1 MKKSLRTEI
10 FILIICSV
18 TIPLIIVSAV
28 TYKVSLQAVEKEYQ
42 SNSAIILNNLSLN
55 FDQYLQGIENG
66 TLLAYREGKLL
77 TALENRSEFREN
89 YDKIENQKVIQDF
102 IQGIELMI
110 KNVNGVQIFTGE
122 RVFYAGSYDLVG
134 ADYDYNY
141 QNSEWYKKTIEANGQ
156 KVLFGTH
163 KPFQRKFSND
173 SVISMARA
181 IRSLDKHQILGVIL
195 LDIRLDKLQEI
206 FSLTEHDKRNFIMMD
221 EMGRLIYS
229 SMYLQDTS
237 AIKLNS
243 AALENIL
250 NNQTGSLYTKIDHH
264 KVYLNFVTSKYSGWK
279 VIQYIDQKDIT
290 KDSAIVGRIILSV
303 AAASAIFASIVMFF
317 ISSRVSKPIIQ
328 LSRRV
333 QLVGEGFF
341 SFDLESNRKDEIGTL
356 VRGFNRMVMDLKHYI
371 ERVATA
377 KAKQQEA
384 QFVALQSQI
393 NPHFLANTLES
404 IQMKAVLNDQR
415 DIGEMIGALGQ
426 LFRIHTRTDQELVLL
441 KSELEY
447 TRLYFRLQKMRY
459 EERIDYLEQVEDGC
473 EQLYVVRFMLQ
484 PIVENALKYGL
495 ENLMVKGIVTIKAYL
510 VDDSLFIEITDNGSG
525 MDSDTLQKL
534 HLRLEEDE
542 QALDGKN
549 IGIKN
554 VHDRIRLHFGAEYGL
569 RISSIEKE
577 GTTVTICLP
586 IVRTIS

>member
-1 MKKSLRTEI
+1 MKKSIRTEI

-66 TLLAYREGKLL
+66 TLLAYMDGKLL
-77 TALENRSEFREN
+77 KSLQNRSEFRNN

-102 IQGIELMI
+102 VQGIELMI
-110 KNVNGVQIFTGE
+110 KNVNGVQIFSGD

-141 QNSEWYKKTIEANGQ
+141 QNTAWYEKTIKAAGQ

-163 KPFQRKFSND
+163 KPFQRRFSND

-181 IRSLDKHQILGVIL
+181 IRSLDNHQILGVIL
-195 LDIRLDKLQEI
+195 LDIRLDKLKEI

-229 SMYLQDTS
+229 SKYHQDTS
-237 AIKLNS
+237 AIKLDRASLEKILHNS
-243 AALENIL
+243 
-250 NNQTGSLYTKIDHH
+250 TGSLYTEIDDE
-264 KVYLNFVTSKYSGWK
+264 KVYLNYVTSKYSGWK
-279 VIQYIDQKDIT
+279 VIQYIDVADIT
-290 KDSAIVGRIILSV
+290 KDSAVVGRIILVV
-303 AAASAIFASIVMFF
+303 AAASAIFATLVMFF
-317 ISSRVSKPIIQ
+317 ISNRVSKPIIQ
-328 LSRRV
+328 LSRRI

-341 SFDLESNRKDEIGTL
+341 SGDLESSRRDEIGTL
-356 VRGFNRMVMDLKHYI
+356 IRGFNRMVTDLKHYI

-377 KAKQQEA
+377 KAKQNEA
-384 QFVALQSQI
+384 QFIALQSQI

-415 DIGEMIGALGQ
+415 EIGEMIGALGH
-426 LFRIHTRTDQELVLL
+426 LFRIHIRTDRELVPL

-447 TRLYFRLQKMRY
+447 IRLYFRLQKMRY
-459 EERIDYLEQVEDGC
+459 EDRIDYVEQVEEGC
-473 EQLYVVRFMLQ
+473 EQLQVVRFMLQ
-484 PIVENALKYGL
+484 PIVENSLKYGL
-495 ENLMVKGIVTIKAYL
+495 DNLMVKGVVTIKAYL
-510 VDDSLFIEITDNGSG
+510 SKDALFIEVTDNGAG
-525 MDSDTLQKL
+525 MDSDRLRELQA
-534 HLRLEEDE
+534 RLEVKEDG
-542 QALDGKN
+542 QTLGGQN
-549 IGIKN
+549 IGIQN

-569 RISSIEKE
+569 HIESAPTK
-577 GTTVTICLP
+577 GTTVTIRLP
-586 IVRTIS
+586 IVS